1 MCLVTQSCPT
11 LCNPIDCSLPDS
23 FAHGDSP
30 GNKTGVGCHALLQG
44 SFPTQGLNPDIP
56 QCRQILYHLSHQGSP
71 IKGRITVNL
80 VNFPKI
86 TQLVFGRDPVESL
99 PNSELFFYLLL
110 SPDLCASSTFTSFYF
125 WIIPSI
131 LPLQNWRTCCVLS
144 PEHFFKQITEI
155 EILSFNI
162 IKT

>member
-11 LCNPIDCSLPDS
+11 LCSPINCSLPDS
-23 FAHGDSP
+23 FVHGYSP

-44 SFPTQGLNPDIP
+44 IFPTQGLNPGLP

-80 VNFPKI
+80 VNFPII

-110 SPDLCASSTFTSFYF
+110 SPDPCASTHLLLFISE
-125 WIIPSI
+125 
-131 LPLQNWRTCCVLS
+131 LS
-144 PEHFFKQITEI
+144 PVYYHSRIEEHAVSSVQ
-155 EILSFNI
+155 NI
-162 IKT
+162 FLNRS

>member
-1 MCLVTQSCPT
+1 MCLVAQSYPT
-11 LCNPIDCSLPDS
+11 FCNPMDCSPPGS
-23 FAHGDSP
+23 FVHGDSP
-30 GNKTGVGCHALLQG
+30 GNKTGVGFHALLQG
-44 SFPTQGLNPDIP
+44 IFPTQGSNLGLP

-80 VNFPKI
+80 GNFHKI

-99 PNSELFFYLLL
+99 PNSEVFFYLLL

-144 PEHFFKQITEI
+144 PEHFFKQII
-155 EILSFNI
+155 
-162 IKT
+162 

>member
-1 MCLVTQSCPT
+1 MCLVSQSCPT

-23 FAHGDSP
+23 FVHGDSP

-44 SFPTQGLNPDIP
+44 NFPTQGLNPGIP

-86 TQLVFGRDPVESL
+86 TQLVFGRDPVERL
-99 PNSELFFYLLL
+99 PNSELSFYLLL